1 MATSTYLSNPVVKI
15 GAVDISDQC
24 TAATLTNTITE
35 LQANA
40 FGSTAV
46 AYVAG
51 LQNNSL
57 TLDLYW
63 STAASETYATLKTL
77 IGTVIATI
85 TIQGSSA
92 ATSATNPLGT
102 LTGSYLPSL
111 SPVYSLGA
119 LTTCSVVFMGG
130 AFAWS
135 EV

>member
-1 MATSTYLSNPVVKI
+1 MATSTYLSNPVVSI

-24 TAATLTNTITE
+24 TAATLTQTITE

-51 LQNNSL
+51 LQNNTL

-63 STAASETYATLKTL
+63 STAASETYATLKSL
-77 IGTVIATI
+77 VGTVITTI
-85 TIQGSSA
+85 TIKGSAA

-102 LTGSYLPSL
+102 LTGSYMPSL
-111 SPVYSLGA
+111 PVVYTLGA
-119 LTTCSVVFMGG
+119 LTTCSVSFMGG
-130 AFAWS
+130 TFAYS
-135 EV
+135 ES

>member
-1 MATSTYLSNPVVKI
+1 MATSTYLSNPVVSI

-24 TAATLTNTITE
+24 TAATLTQTITE

-51 LQNNSL
+51 LQNNTL

-63 STAASETYATLKTL
+63 STSASETYATLKSL
-77 IGTVIATI
+77 VGTVITTI
-85 TIQGSSA
+85 TIKGSAA

-102 LTGSYLPSL
+102 LTGSYMPSL
-111 SPVYSLGA
+111 PVAYTLGA
-119 LTTCSVVFMGG
+119 LTTCSVTFMGG
-130 AFAWS
+130 TFAYS
-135 EV
+135 EA

>member
-1 MATSTYLSNPVVKI
+1 MATSTVLSNPVVKI
-15 GAVDISDQC
+15 GAVDLSDQC
-24 TAATLTNTITE
+24 TAATLTQQIQE

-40 FGSTAV
+40 FGSTAI
-46 AYVAG
+46 AYVGG

-63 STAASETYATLKTL
+63 STSASETYATLKTL
-77 IGTVIATI
+77 VGSVIASV

-102 LTGSYLPSL
+102 LTGSYLGTLPV
-111 SPVYSLGA
+111 VYSLGA
-119 LTTCSVVFMGG
+119 LTTCSIILMGG
-130 AFAWS
+130 AFAWT

>member
-1 MATSTYLSNPVVKI
+1 MATSTYLSNPVVSI

-24 TAATLTNTITE
+24 TAATLTQTITE

-51 LQNNSL
+51 LQNNTL

-63 STAASETYATLKTL
+63 STAASETYATLKSL
-77 IGTVIATI
+77 VGTVITTI
-85 TIQGSSA
+85 TIKGSAA

-102 LTGSYLPSL
+102 LTGSYMPSL
-111 SPVYSLGA
+111 PVVYTLGA

-130 AFAWS
+130 TFAYS
-135 EV
+135 EA